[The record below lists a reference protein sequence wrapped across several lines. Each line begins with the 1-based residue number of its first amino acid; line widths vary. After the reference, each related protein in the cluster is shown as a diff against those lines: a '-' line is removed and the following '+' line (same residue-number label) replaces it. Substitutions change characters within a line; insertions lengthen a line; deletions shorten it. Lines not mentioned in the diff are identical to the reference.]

1 MIKLAEKYLGIGY
14 NGKLELMEYYNKYC
28 YPQVDPKRKYKIQPN
43 DDWCAMFTTVIA
55 HMAGLDA
62 SQFPYEVSVWYQ
74 CEIAK
79 KRGLYFTDVS
89 KAKPNDL
96 IVYDWHKGNRYNHV
110 GFVVSVRNGMLRAI
124 EGNKSKTVAYREIRT
139 NSNLIRGFISTNYT
153 PDELPVDLPVMDY
166 DLRIAMLAIAVLKGK
181 LGNGEERRLKLG
193 ADYLAVQRLI
203 NE

>member
-14 NGKLELMEYYNKYC
+14 NGKLDLMGYYNRNC
-28 YPQVDPKRKYKIQPN
+28 YPQVDPTRKYKIQPN

-62 SQFPYEVSVWYQ
+62 QQIPYEVSVWYQ

-96 IVYDWHKGNRYNHV
+96 IIYDWHKGNRYNHV
-110 GFVVSVRNGMLRAI
+110 GFVVSVGNGVLKAI
-124 EGNKSKTVAYREIRT
+124 EGNKSNTVAYREIKT
-139 NSNLIRGFISTNYT
+139 NSNLIRGFIRTNYT
-153 PDELPVDLPVMDY
+153 PDDLPVVDY

-181 LGNGEERRLKLG
+181 LGNGDERRVKLG
-193 ADYLAVQRLI
+193 DDYLAVQRLI

>member
-14 NGKLELMEYYNKYC
+14 NGKLDLMGYYNRNC

-62 SQFPYEVSVWYQ
+62 QQIPYEVSVWYQ

-96 IVYDWHKGNRYNHV
+96 IIYDWHKGNRYNHV
-110 GFVVSVRNGMLRAI
+110 GFVVSVGNGVLKAI
-124 EGNKSKTVAYREIRT
+124 EGNKSNTVAYREIKT
-139 NSNLIRGFISTNYT
+139 NSNLIRGFIRTNYT
-153 PDELPVDLPVMDY
+153 PDDLPVVDY

-181 LGNGEERRLKLG
+181 LGNGAERRAKLG
-193 ADYLAVQRLI
+193 DDYLAVQRLI

>member
-1 MIKLAEKYLGIGY
+1 MINIAEKYLGIGY
-14 NGKLELMEYYNKYC
+14 NGKLELMDYYNKYC
-28 YPQVDPKRKYKIQPN
+28 YPQVDPKRKYRIQPK

-62 SQFPYEVSVWYQ
+62 SQIPYEVSVWYQ
-74 CEIAK
+74 CDIAK

-96 IVYDWHKGNRYNHV
+96 IIYDWHKGNRYNHV
-110 GFVVSVRNGMLRAI
+110 GFVVSVANGVLKAI
-124 EGNKSKTVAYREIRT
+124 EGNKSNTVAYRNIKT
-139 NSNLIRGFISTNYT
+139 NSNLIRGFIHTNYT
-153 PDELPVDLPVMDY
+153 PDDVAVMDY

-181 LGNGEERRLKLG
+181 LGNGEERKLKLG
-193 ADYLAVQRLI
+193 VDYLAVQRLI